1 MMHLPLPIMDEIE
14 IFERCVRAYP
24 DDFAQVDLDEA
35 LPIIKQLYAD
45 YHDCLT
51 NQKIIDLKR
60 SVEFGKF
67 TGDKMKGFYHEQLVG
82 QAGICRDEYSK
93 LLASAPRKK
102 CPMCSGSTATCLDH
116 HAPKQTYYY
125 FAISPKNLVPI
136 CTRCNEAKK
145 NTMPN
150 RLDKQFIHPY
160 YDDFSK
166 ISWFEM
172 EFTCKD
178 PIEIIYRCKSN
189 DNLSPEIQAKLK
201 SHFTRLKL
209 DELYGASAITIIE
222 DMKET
227 FFPYLETK
235 DWDSVEKDII
245 TCFNLVKRRPDSW
258 EYALYSKLLSERWF
272 IEGGFNNVE

>member
-1 MMHLPLPIMDEIE
+1 M
-14 IFERCVRAYP
+14 
-24 DDFAQVDLDEA
+24 
-35 LPIIKQLYAD
+35 
-45 YHDCLT
+45 T

-160 YDDFSK
+160 NDDFSK

-222 DMKET
+222 DIIDT

-235 DWDSVEKDII
+235 DLDYVEKDIF